1 MAFSGV
7 LQLTDLDDF
16 ITPSQECIKP
26 VKVEKKVVNASKGA
40 KIKIEADGSY
50 LEELN
55 DGSTKKLP
63 KAQITLADCLACS
76 GCITSAE
83 SVLIEQQSS
92 AELRK
97 IFNSKNPDQDIK
109 KIVVSLQIQ
118 PIISLAHK
126 LNLNVEEA
134 VMKLVTYF
142 KNLGADFVY
151 DLKLAEDIALL
162 EHQREFLE
170 AHRN

>member
-63 KAQITLADCLACS
+63 KAQITLAGSIFFYLA
-76 GCITSAE
+76 
-83 SVLIEQQSS
+83 
-92 AELRK
+92 R
-97 IFNSKNPDQDIK
+97 
-109 KIVVSLQIQ
+109 
-118 PIISLAHK
+118 
-126 LNLNVEEA
+126 
-134 VMKLVTYF
+134 
-142 KNLGADFVY
+142 
-151 DLKLAEDIALL
+151 
-162 EHQREFLE
+162 
-170 AHRN
+170 